1 VIAVPVRLNGAL
13 AAALGP
19 RVRLDLDDGASVRDL
34 VAALGARAGLD
45 LPAVAVSIGGRLA
58 GVDEALAADV
68 EVAVLLPVAGG
79 CR

>member
-1 VIAVPVRLNGAL
+1 MAVPVRLNGAL

-19 RVRLDLDDGASVRDL
+19 RVQLDLDDGAAVRDL

-45 LPAVAVSIGGRLA
+45 LPSVAVSIGGRLA
-58 GVDEALAADV
+58 GLDEPLAGGG

-79 CR
+79 